1 MTTIRIHLEFDDIV
15 ESKALRA
22 PLQLSRS
29 TALLFDLA
37 IASKSI
43 SWSRLTVLLVIQHY
57 MGWANTNCES
67 NR

>member
-1 MTTIRIHLEFDDIV
+1 MTTIRIHLELDGIV

-29 TALLFDLA
+29 TALIVRSGNRLKIDILV
-37 IASKSI
+37 ASYGF
-43 SWSRLTVLLVIQHY
+43 TGQFYYV
-57 MGWANTNCES
+57 GWVNTNCES